1 MNRSSEFLVFWAA
14 TGLVLMGLSACGGG
28 TATQTSTS
36 EQSEDDVV
44 LDKPSLG
51 LSARMLAGTSN
62 NVQVTITP
70 SSSNSSNGATYCVRT
85 NRLEPA
91 AGDACFKAETR
102 QTASTL
108 GSATQATPVV
118 IWSKSSAGLVTL
130 AGILAVPGKTCSQA
144 AYDASTASALPTVC
158 VVTDKGELVLALE
171 NVKAPQSVANFLR
184 YVNEGFYN
192 GTYFHRVSSSF
203 VVQGGGFVFDGT
215 QYNKKNATY
224 DPIRL
229 EKTTETTLSNIQYSV
244 AMARTGIENSAT
256 TEFFINTVNNA
267 SSLNA
272 TSSSG
277 GYAVF
282 GQTIFGQTTTLND
295 IKGVSVTSS
304 TILSGENSQP
314 VTPLALQWAY
324 QIQ

>member
-1 MNRSSEFLVFWAA
+1 
-14 TGLVLMGLSACGGG
+14 
-28 TATQTSTS
+28 
-36 EQSEDDVV
+36 
-44 LDKPSLG
+44 
-51 LSARMLAGTSN
+51 
-62 NVQVTITP
+62 
-70 SSSNSSNGATYCVRT
+70 
-85 NRLEPA
+85 
-91 AGDACFKAETR
+91 
-102 QTASTL
+102 
-108 GSATQATPVV
+108 
-118 IWSKSSAGLVTL
+118 
-130 AGILAVPGKTCSQA
+130 
-144 AYDASTASALPTVC
+144 
-158 VVTDKGELVLALE
+158 
-171 NVKAPQSVANFLR
+171 
-184 YVNEGFYN
+184 VNEGFYN